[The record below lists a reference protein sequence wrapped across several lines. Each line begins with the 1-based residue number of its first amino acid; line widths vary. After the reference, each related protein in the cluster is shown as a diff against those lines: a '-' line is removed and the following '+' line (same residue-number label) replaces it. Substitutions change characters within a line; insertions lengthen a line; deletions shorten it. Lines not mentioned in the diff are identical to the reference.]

1 MCLGAIY
8 WARPAGIFYAGT
20 REDAAA
26 VGFDDGMIYEEIEKS
41 PEERRLE
48 MVSLMRAEAL
58 EVFESWAKKPDK
70 TEY

>member
-1 MCLGAIY
+1 
-8 WARPAGIFYAGT
+8 
-20 REDAAA
+20 
-26 VGFDDGMIYEEIEKS
+26 MIYEEIEKS